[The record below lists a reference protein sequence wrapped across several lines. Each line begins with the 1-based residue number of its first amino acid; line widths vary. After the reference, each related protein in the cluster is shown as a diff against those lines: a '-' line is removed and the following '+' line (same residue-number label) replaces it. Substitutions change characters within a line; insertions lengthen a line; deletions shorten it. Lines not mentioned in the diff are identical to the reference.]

1 VTALWLAVASGCQRH
16 DSSAD
21 AAHEPVSPAASVSP
35 SVAAA
40 VTRHVRKRWF
50 EAEIEGTLSGER
62 GDGHRVVF
70 VAAEP
75 CRSESIEKTETVAM
89 VLLGPR
95 FKRGDFNAE
104 AIASEGTRFYLCAF
118 ALDGSDRLVGF
129 GQYEKNPVVIHAN
142 DEPEVEVEDVDIAL
156 SKTSPRQLP
165 KVVTAARDD
174 RTHAIATASR
184 RKARCQQLR

>member
-1 VTALWLAVASGCQRH
+1 LSLIDAERACGAAALWLAVASGCEPH
-16 DSSAD
+16 DSSMD
-21 AAHEPVSPAASVSP
+21 AARKPAPPATVSPPIAAP
-35 SVAAA
+35 

-75 CRSESIEKTETVAM
+75 CQSESIEKIETVAM

-95 FKRGDFNAE
+95 FKSGDFSAE

-118 ALDGSDRLVGF
+118 ALDREDRLVGF
-129 GQYEKNPVVIHAN
+129 GQYEDNPVVIHAN
-142 DEPEVEVEDVDIAL
+142 DEPEVEVEDIDIAL
-156 SKTSPRQLP
+156 EKTSPRQLP
-165 KVVTAARDD
+165 KGRY
-174 RTHAIATASR
+174 RGEG
-184 RKARCQQLR
+184 